1 MNKLPEIIQK
11 VTSYHP
17 GADVSLIHRAYDFA
31 SLHHDGQMR
40 RSGDPYFT
48 HPISV
53 AAIIAEMRLDARSVA
68 AALLHDVVEDCN
80 IPLKDIEERFGED
93 VAFLVD
99 GVTKLGKVNF
109 ASKEDQQ
116 AESFRKMLVAM
127 ARDIRV
133 LLVKLADRLDNM
145 RTLDF
150 MSPGSRERIAR
161 ETLDIYAPLAA
172 RLGIH
177 WMMAELEDL
186 CFKYLHPA
194 DYERLNEQVERAH
207 REAGKY
213 VIDTCSRLHKLLL
226 ARGFSAEVSGRQ
238 KHLYSIY
245 KKMRRT
251 EREFDQINDFIA
263 FRILTENVSDCY
275 AALGVVH
282 SEWMPVP
289 RRFKDYVALP
299 KPNMYQSLHTTV
311 IGPENRRIEL
321 QIRTFEMHRTAEF
334 GIAAHWQ
341 YKSKGG
347 LDAKDAARFAWLRQ
361 LVEFQKE
368 VRDPEEFYESVRE
381 DLFSEEIFVF
391 TPKGEVLTFPR
402 NATPVD
408 FAYAIHSEVG
418 DRCAGARVNGSLV
431 PLRHKLRNGDVVE
444 IITRANHHPSKDWL
458 NFITTRKARSR
469 IHAYLRERGRSQSI
483 KLGRDL
489 LEREFR
495 KNDLSFSRFVK
506 SAELKGVLESFRVK
520 HLDDLLAQLGYG
532 KLKARDIVHA
542 VAPPAEEAARESL
555 RPGIIERT
563 VRKVRSSRNDGVL
576 IEGMDQML
584 IRFGKCC
591 SPVFGDP
598 ITGWITRGRGVT
610 IHRRGCARA
619 MEQDPDRRVEV
630 SWSESSRLDLPVGLR
645 VITDDRPGVL
655 SAITRVLSENGLNIT
670 EATCKTEGV
679 GRAVNNLR
687 LTVNDLDHLRSAI
700 RGVEKIPGVGDVVRV

>member
-1 MNKLPEIIQK
+1 MNRLPEIIQK

-31 SLHHDGQMR
+31 ALKHDGQMR

-48 HPISV
+48 HPVSV
-53 AAIIAEMRLDARSVA
+53 ASIIADMRLDARSVA
-68 AALLHDVVEDCN
+68 AALLHDVVEDCSV
-80 IPLKDIEERFGED
+80 PLREIEERFGDD

-116 AESFRKMLVAM
+116 AESFRKMLIAM

-150 MSPGSRERIAR
+150 MSPASRERIAR

-194 DYERLNEQVERAH
+194 DYERLHDQVQRAH

-213 VIDTCSRLHKLLL
+213 VTDTCNRIHKLLL

-251 EREFDQINDFIA
+251 DREFDQINDFIA

-282 SEWMPVP
+282 SEWVPVP

-311 IGPENRRIEL
+311 IGPENRRIEV
-321 QIRTFEMHRTAEF
+321 QIRTYEMHRTAEY

-341 YKSKGG
+341 YKAKGG
-347 LDAKDAARFAWLRQ
+347 LDTKDAARFAWLRQ

-469 IHAYLRERGRSQSI
+469 VHAYLRQRGRAQGI

-495 KNDLSFSRFVK
+495 KNDLSFNRFLK
-506 SAELKGVLESFRVK
+506 SNELKNVLETLRITQ
-520 HLDDLLAQLGYG
+520 LDDLLAQVGYG
-532 KLKARDIVHA
+532 KLKAIDIVHL
-542 VAPPAEEAARESL
+542 VAPPAEEEKRESL
-555 RPGIIERT
+555 RPSLLERT
-563 VRKVRSSRNDGVL
+563 VRKVKSTPNDGVL
-576 IEGMDQML
+576 IEGMDHML

-610 IHRRGCARA
+610 VHRRGCPRA
-619 MEQDPDRRVEV
+619 MEQDPARRVEV
-630 SWSESSRLDLPVGLR
+630 SWSEGTKLDLPVGLR
-645 VITDDRPGVL
+645 VTTDDRPGVL

-670 EATCKTEGV
+670 EASCKTEGV
-679 GRAVNNLR
+679 GRAVNHLR
-687 LTVNDLDHLRSAI
+687 LTVGDLDRLRSAI
-700 RGVEKIPGVGDVVRV
+700 RGVEQIPGVGDVVRV

>member
-1 MNKLPEIIQK
+1 MTRLPEIIQK

-31 SLHHDGQMR
+31 ALHHDGQMR

-48 HPISV
+48 HPVSV
-53 AAIIAEMRLDARSVA
+53 AAIIADMRLDARSVA
-68 AALLHDVVEDCN
+68 AALLHDVVEDCD
-80 IPLKDIEERFGED
+80 IPLREVEERFGED

-194 DYERLNEQVERAH
+194 DYERLNDQVERAH

-213 VIDTCSRLHKLLL
+213 VTDTCARIHKLLL

-263 FRILTENVSDCY
+263 FRVLTENVSDCY

-311 IGPENRRIEL
+311 IGPENRRIEI
-321 QIRTFEMHRTAEF
+321 QIRTYEMHRTAEF

-341 YKSKGG
+341 YKAKGG
-347 LDAKDAARFAWLRQ
+347 LDTKDAARFAWLRQ

-469 IHAYLRERGRSQSI
+469 VHAYLRQRGREQGI

-495 KNDLSFSRFVK
+495 KNDLSFSRFLK
-506 SAELKGVLESFRVK
+506 SNELKTALSQLSIK
-520 HLDDLLAQLGYG
+520 HLDDLLAQVGYG
-532 KLKARDIVHA
+532 KLKAIDIVHL
-542 VAPPAEEAARESL
+542 VAPPAEEARRESL
-555 RPGIIERT
+555 RPGLIERT
-563 VRKVRSSRNDGVL
+563 VRKVKSTPNDGVL
-576 IEGMDQML
+576 IEGMDHML

-610 IHRRGCARA
+610 VHRRGCPRA
-619 MEQDPDRRVEV
+619 MEQDPARRVEV
-630 SWSESSRLDLPVGLR
+630 SWSEGTKLDLPVGLR
-645 VITDDRPGVL
+645 VTTDDRPGVL

-670 EATCKTEGV
+670 EASCKTEGV
-679 GRAVNNLR
+679 GRAVNHLR
-687 LTVNDLDHLRSAI
+687 LTVGDLDRLRSAI
-700 RGVEKIPGVGDVVRV
+700 RGVEQIPGVGDVVRV